1 MQTKRSVCMN
11 ETKEYILKTSLM
23 LFLQKSYKDVTMKEI
38 VEKTGLSKGAFYH
51 YFTSKEELY
60 KEIVNLFFSSG
71 AVDYSKFPKDSL
83 LTFYNYYVEYMRLTF
98 HKMYELVGLT
108 DEGKVSVNF
117 FLIMFEAIG
126 RFPEFLKFELE
137 QHNKDI
143 EAWVKVIKK
152 AKETGEIKTN
162 SSDEQIAN
170 LFLYC
175 TDGVFIRF
183 VNSEQNTSYE
193 SNLLSAFD
201 SIYNNLK
208 E

>member
-1 MQTKRSVCMN
+1 MN

-71 AVDYSKFPKDSL
+71 VIDYSKFPTDSL
-83 LTFYNYYVEYMRLTF
+83 KSFYTYYIEYIGVSF
-98 HKMYELVGLT
+98 QKMYELVGVSK
-108 DEGKVSVNF
+108 EGKVSANF
-117 FLIMFEAIG
+117 FIIMFEAIG
-126 RFPEFLKFELE
+126 RFPEFLKFELK
-137 QHNKDI
+137 QHNKNLT
-143 EAWVKVIKK
+143 AWERIIKQ

-162 SSDEQIAN
+162 TSEEQIAN

-183 VNSEQNTSYE
+183 INSDQSKSYE
-193 SNLLSAFD
+193 ANLLVAFD
-201 SIYNNLK
+201 SIYNNIK
-208 E
+208 G